1 MDSHLK
7 RQRQPA
13 YKIQSEEF
21 TVHSRQFEHTR
32 DLSFVQFKEC
42 SDYQIGNI
50 LGSKFRGPWKLSKQR
65 EV

>member
-1 MDSHLK
+1 MNSHLS
-7 RQRQPA
+7 RQSQPA

-42 SDYQIGNI
+42 SDYRIGNI
-50 LGSKFRGPWKLSKQR
+50 LGTELKGS
-65 EV
+65 

>member
-1 MDSHLK
+1 MNSHLS
-7 RQRQPA
+7 RQSQPA

-42 SDYQIGNI
+42 SDYRIGNI
-50 LGSKFRGPWKLSKQR
+50 LGTELKGP
-65 EV
+65 